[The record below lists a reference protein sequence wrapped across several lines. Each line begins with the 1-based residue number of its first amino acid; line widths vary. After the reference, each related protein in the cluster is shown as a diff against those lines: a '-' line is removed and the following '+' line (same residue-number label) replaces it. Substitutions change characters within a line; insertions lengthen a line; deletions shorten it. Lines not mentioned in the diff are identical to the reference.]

1 MKKVFISILAILLAT
16 SCYHKSE
23 EQNLFSDDLL
33 FTTDDIPIGTISEDG
48 IQIPKINNLFGE
60 ELIWKGETITVTN
73 QYIIGEKEAFRYLVI
88 EGVFKMSQE
97 RISNGEL
104 TPDIKIATRL
114 FTQKEKLNKN
124 MMTSGGDT
132 HSCSGDS
139 DNILLRCSC
148 CSFKKNESGEITGC
162 NCCQFGHFAHTVTS
176 GGGDESFPP
185 VRTLNDMPKS
195 VSLKSLIESNLR
207 I

>member
-1 MKKVFISILAILLAT
+1 MKKVFISILAIAIAS
-16 SCYHKSE
+16 SCYHKSD
-23 EQNLFSDDLL
+23 EQILISDDLV
-33 FTTDDIPIGTISEDG
+33 FTTDNIPVGTISEDG
-48 IQIPKINNLFGE
+48 IQIPTINNLFGE
-60 ELIWKGETITVTN
+60 ELNWNGKTITVTN

-97 RISNGEL
+97 RISSGET

-124 MMTSGGDT
+124 IMTFGGDT

-139 DNILLRCSC
+139 DNPFLRCSC
-148 CSFKKNESGEITGC
+148 CSFKKNDSGEITGC
-162 NCCQFGHFAHTVTS
+162 KCCQFGHCAHTVTS
-176 GGGDESFPP
+176 GGGDESIPP
-185 VRTLNDMPKS
+185 GRTLNDQS
-195 VSLKSLIESNLR
+195 SSASLRSLIERNLR